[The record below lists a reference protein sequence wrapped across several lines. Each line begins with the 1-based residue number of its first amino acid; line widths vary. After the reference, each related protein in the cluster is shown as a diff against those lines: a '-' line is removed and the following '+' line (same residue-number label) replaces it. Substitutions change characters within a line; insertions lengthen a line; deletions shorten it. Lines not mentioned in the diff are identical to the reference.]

1 MVQRAVTTFLA
12 DSLFKQKAVL
22 LFGPRQVGK
31 TTLVRTIVEQIGVPF
46 QWFSGDEPDIRQ
58 ALSNVTS
65 TRLKSLFGAEKLV
78 VIDEAQRVE
87 NIGLT
92 LKLAT
97 DNFPDVQVVAT
108 GSSAFELANQIN
120 EPLTGRKFE
129 FYLYPFS
136 FGELSQHNGL
146 LVEKRLLENRLIFGA
161 YPEVI
166 NQPGRE
172 RETLNLLADSYLYK
186 DLFALEGLKRSS
198 LFGKLLS
205 ALALQVGSEVSYT
218 ELARL
223 VGADKNTVERY
234 IDLLEQ
240 AFVVFRLPGFSRNL
254 RTELRKAKK
263 IYFYDNGIRNAI
275 LGNFQP
281 LSGRTDVGAL
291 WENYLMAERLKLFHY
306 SGLYGGRYFWRTTQQ
321 QEIDY
326 LEDRDGQLRG
336 YEFKWNPT
344 ATVRFPKPFLETYPG
359 SLTSVVTPDNYE
371 TFLTDY

>member
-1 MVQRAVTTFLA
+1 MIQRAVTTFLA

-31 TTLVRTIVEQIGVPF
+31 TTLVRAIVEQMSVPF

-92 LKLAT
+92 LKLVT
-97 DNFPDVQVVAT
+97 DNFPDVQVIAT

-146 LVEKRLLENRLIFGA
+146 LFEKRLLENRLIFGA
-161 YPEVI
+161 YPEVV

-205 ALALQVGSEVSYT
+205 ALALQVGNEVSYT

-240 AFVVFRLPGFSRNL
+240 VSAETCAPNYVRP
-254 RTELRKAKK
+254 KK
-263 IYFYDNGIRNAI
+263 FISTIMA
-275 LGNFQP
+275 
-281 LSGRTDVGAL
+281 SGMPF
-291 WENYLMAERLKLFHY
+291 WETFNPCRAERTL
-306 SGLYGGRYFWRTTQQ
+306 GRCGKIT
-321 QEIDY
+321 
-326 LEDRDGQLRG
+326 
-336 YEFKWNPT
+336 
-344 ATVRFPKPFLETYPG
+344 
-359 SLTSVVTPDNYE
+359 
-371 TFLTDY
+371 

>member
-1 MVQRAVTTFLA
+1 MRAV
-12 DSLFKQKAVL
+12 
-22 LFGPRQVGK
+22 
-31 TTLVRTIVEQIGVPF
+31 VEQADVPF
-46 QWFSGDEPDIRQ
+46 RWFSGDEPDVRQ
-58 ALSNVTS
+58 LLSNVTS
-65 TRLKSLFGAEKLV
+65 TQLKSLFGPEKLI
-78 VIDEAQRVE
+78 VIDEAQRIE

-97 DNFPDVQVVAT
+97 DNFPDVQVIAT
-108 GSSAFELANQIN
+108 GSSAFELANRIN

-136 FGELSQHNGL
+136 FGELSDHTDPL
-146 LVEKRLLENRLIFGA
+146 TEKRLLENRLIFGT
-161 YPEVI
+161 YPDVV

-172 RETLNLLADSYLYK
+172 RDTLTLLADSYLYK
-186 DLFALEGLKRSS
+186 DLFAYEGLKRSS
-198 LFGKLLS
+198 LFQKILS
-205 ALALQVGSEVSYT
+205 ALALQVGNEVSYL

-240 AFVVFRLPGFSRNL
+240 AFVVFRLHGFSRNL

-275 LGNFQP
+275 IGNYQS
-281 LSGRTDVGAL
+281 LASRTDTGAL
-291 WENYLMAERLKLFHY
+291 WENYLMAERLKTFRY
-306 SGLYGGRYFWRTTQQ
+306 QRLYGGRYFWRTTQQ

-336 YEFKWNPT
+336 YEFKWSPT
-344 ATVRFPKPFLETYPG
+344 AKSRFPKPFLDAYPN
-359 SLTSVVTPDNYE
+359 SFTQVVSTDNYE
-371 TFLTDY
+371 EFLMENTTT

>member
-1 MVQRAVTTFLA
+1 MIQRAVTTFLA

-31 TTLVRTIVEQIGVPF
+31 TTLVRAIVEQMSVPF

-92 LKLAT
+92 LKLVT
-97 DNFPDVQVVAT
+97 DNFPDVQVIAT

-146 LVEKRLLENRLIFGA
+146 LFEKRLLENRLIFGA
-161 YPEVI
+161 YPEVV

-205 ALALQVGSEVSYT
+205 ALALQVGNEVSYT

-291 WENYLMAERLKLFHY
+291 WENYLMAERLKLFRY
-306 SGLYGGRYFWRTTQQ
+306 RGLYGGRYFWRTTQQ

-336 YEFKWNPT
+336 YEFRWNPT
-344 ATVRFPKPFLETYPG
+344 AAVRFPRPFLETYPG